1 MGTGPLMVEIEGDIY
16 EVDEVINYGYLP
28 MIRIGR
34 WEYYI
39 AQDSEEA
46 GEKAREYWE
55 DLAHDDPKEFT
66 YLIGE
71 ETLIQWGLGQYA
83 GPGSTQVCNLQ
94 EWLDLWLD
102 TPEEQWASYDGHE
115 RDCRINKNLQEEL
128 GYTNR
133 CVCYRNN

>member
-1 MGTGPLMVEIEGDIY
+1 MGTGPLMIEIEGEIY
-16 EVDEVINYGYLP
+16 EVDEVLEYGYLP
-28 MIRIGR
+28 MLRIGR

-55 DLAHDDPKEFT
+55 NLAHDDPKELT
-66 YLIGE
+66 CLIGE

-83 GPGSTQVCNLQ
+83 GPGYNQVTSLQ
-94 EWLDLWLD
+94 EWLDLWLNI
-102 TPEEQWASYDGHE
+102 PEEQWASYDGYE
-115 RDCRINKNLQEEL
+115 RDCRINQNLQEEL

-133 CVCYRNN
+133 CVCYRHN